1 MFVIHQTLIESL
13 MFEINMKILNIT
25 FFNSEY
31 FIFFSDA
38 SEAMK
43 FPLNMRTAI
52 GAEIKVSVQ

>member
-1 MFVIHQTLIESL
+1 